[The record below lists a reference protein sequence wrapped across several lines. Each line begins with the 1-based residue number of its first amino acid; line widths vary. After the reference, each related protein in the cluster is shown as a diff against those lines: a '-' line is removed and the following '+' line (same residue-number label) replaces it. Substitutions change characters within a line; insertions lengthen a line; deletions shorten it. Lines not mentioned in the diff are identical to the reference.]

1 MVSTVDGAIVSFIV
15 LSQKHII
22 EALAAIEVYITVLTH
37 NYILRPARPPC
48 VKVYRYNSMTCM
60 HP

>member
-1 MVSTVDGAIVSFIV
+1 MVSTVDGAIVSSIV

-37 NYILRPARPPC
+37 ISSDQPDHL
-48 VKVYRYNSMTCM
+48 V
-60 HP
+60 